1 MGRHRYTE
9 FLAITRFQTVQH
21 DIYIREKLHN
31 RIRNYKSIM
40 REREQKMKN
49 YTIERLT
56 MTFDGI
62 TYWVF
67 RLKHHLFKDQWADR
81 CKVYAMKGV

>member
-1 MGRHRYTE
+1 
-9 FLAITRFQTVQH
+9 
-21 DIYIREKLHN
+21 
-31 RIRNYKSIM
+31 M

-81 CKVYAMKGV
+81 CKVYAVKGV